1 MQLVLK
7 ELGEVQQKRKNSI
20 NNIEMVD
27 GYLHAAQVNF
37 YGAKLSTQGPHMEV
51 FSFIWVPL

>member
-7 ELGEVQQKRKNSI
+7 ELGEVQQKKEKNSI
-20 NNIEMVD
+20 TEMVD

-51 FSFIWVPL
+51 FSFTWVPL